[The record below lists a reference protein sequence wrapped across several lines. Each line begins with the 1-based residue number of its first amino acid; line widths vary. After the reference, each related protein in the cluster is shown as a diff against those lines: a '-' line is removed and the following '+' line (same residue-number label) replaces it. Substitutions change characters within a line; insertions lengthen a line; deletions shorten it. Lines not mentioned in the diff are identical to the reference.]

1 MKSKLTHYLPML
13 AMTMIVGGCSAAHQ
27 MNPTPD
33 QQGNSKLAQSEEDF
47 NKERLIKEAHDK
59 GVKEGIGRG
68 FDKAKNIII
77 NEYLPYIKRL
87 EAGKYAMRKG
97 NITPPEVMVYQS
109 NDGTLS
115 YKTTGCKIEKELN
128 VDEIFK
134 RFGESVVVKSESP
147 AAQNKQG
154 ETISGSLN
162 ADSYFVSERDASVAA
177 PARSAA
183 PADIVFQ
190 TIEKTDANKL
200 VLDQYNITYSEK
212 DGNYVAV
219 FNGEAEM
226 NGFCDQFK
234 ICTKD

>member
-1 MKSKLTHYLPML
+1 MKFNLTQCISLL
-13 AMTMIVGGCSAAHQ
+13 AITMIVGGCSSTHQ

-33 QQGNSKLAQSEEDF
+33 QQGNLKLTQSEEDF

-59 GVKEGIGRG
+59 GVKEGISRG
-68 FDKAKNIII
+68 FDQAKNIII
-77 NEYLPYIKRL
+77 KEYLPYIKRL

-97 NITPPEVMVYQS
+97 NITPPEVMIYQS

-134 RFGESVVVKSESP
+134 RFGDSVVVKSESSTIL
-147 AAQNKQG
+147 NKQG
-154 ETISGSLN
+154 EAMSGSVN
-162 ADSYFVSERDASVAA
+162 ADSYFVSERDAVVNT
-177 PARSAA
+177 PTRSAA

-190 TIEKTDANKL
+190 NIEKTDANKL

-212 DGNYVAV
+212 DGSYVAV
-219 FNGEAEM
+219 FNGNAEM

-234 ICTKD
+234 ICSKD